1 MLLGQGLHKEMPL
14 GLLGVLGKLFP
25 WPQGPNSGCNFE
37 QSSLNLLDS
46 LGLVSALENS
56 EG

>member
-25 WPQGPNSGCNFE
+25 WPQGPNSGCNLE